1 MIPNALTRQTGLVN
15 AKLAHMTPI
24 QAQTDANIQA
34 IELHTADGVTLAAT
48 HFVADSDQFI
58 VLGSATAVPRGFYK
72 RFAQYAQSQGVNVV
86 TTDYRGIGESKRGSL
101 KGFDMDYADWSRY
114 DLAAA
119 VDYAAARGK
128 VWLVGHSLGG
138 HALGQ
143 LPNQHV
149 VQAAY
154 FCGVG
159 AGWHGWMPRPER
171 YRAWLMWNVVGPMTT
186 RLYGYHP
193 MSKFGM
199 GEDLPMAVYRDWK
212 KWCALPH
219 YFFDD
224 PNAKAITDKFADV
237 RIPIAA
243 MVSTDDLWAPPSS
256 RDAFFKGYSQAQLE
270 AIDRTPGQLGVQEV
284 GHMGYFR
291 AAVGQQLWPQM
302 LGWLEQHGLR
312 LAEKA

>member
-1 MIPNALTRQTGLVN
+1 MSATDTLQPLSTPTHAITLTTRDDV
-15 AKLAHMTPI
+15 P
-24 QAQTDANIQA
+24 
-34 IELHTADGVTLAAT
+34 LAAS
-48 HFVADSDQFI
+48 HFAAPSDQFI
-58 VLGSATAVPRGFYK
+58 VVGGATAVPRGFYR
-72 RFAQYAQSQGVNVV
+72 RFAEFAQSHGVNVI
-86 TTDYRGIGESKRGSL
+86 TTDYRGIGESRRGPL
-101 KGFDMDYADWSRY
+101 RGFEMQYADWSRY

-119 VDYAAARGK
+119 VAYAAQRGT

-143 LPNQHV
+143 LPNHKA

-154 FCGVG
+154 FCGTG

-171 YRAWLMWNVVGPMTT
+171 YRAWALWNLVGPVTT

-193 MSKFGM
+193 MSKLGM
-199 GEDLPMAVYRDWK
+199 GEDLPMGVYQDWK
-212 KWCALPH
+212 RWCALPH

-224 PNAKAITDKFADV
+224 PQARAITDAFAQV

-256 RDAFFKGYSQAQLE
+256 RDAFFKGYRNAALQ
-270 AIDRTPGQLGVQEV
+270 AIDRSPAQLGVARV

-291 AAVGQQLWPQM
+291 QQVGQQLWPQM
-302 LGWLEQHGLR
+302 LQWLAQQGLR
-312 LAEKA
+312 LA

>member
-1 MIPNALTRQTGLVN
+1 MHTVQPLTLT
-15 AKLAHMTPI
+15 
-24 QAQTDANIQA
+24 
-34 IELHTADGVTLAAT
+34 TADDVALAAT
-48 HFVADSDQFI
+48 HFTVPSDRFI
-58 VLGSATAVPRGFYK
+58 VVGGATAVPRGFYK
-72 RFAQYAQSQGVNVV
+72 RFAEYAQTQGFNVV

-119 VDYAAARGK
+119 VEYAAQRGK

-143 LPNQHV
+143 LPRPNV
-149 VQAAY
+149 LQAAF
-154 FCGVG
+154 FCGSG

-171 YRAWLMWNVVGPMTT
+171 YRAWLMWNVVGPLTT
-186 RLYGYHP
+186 RIYGYHP

-199 GEDLPMAVYRDWK
+199 GEDLPMGVYRDWK
-212 KWCALPH
+212 RWCARPH

-224 PNAKAITDKFADV
+224 PDAKTITDKFADV

-243 MVSTDDLWAPPSS
+243 AVSTDDLWAQPAS
-256 RDAFFKGYSQAQLE
+256 RDAFFKGYTGSTVERVDL
-270 AIDRTPGQLGVQEV
+270 TPRDLGVEQV

-291 AAVGQQLWPQM
+291 QQVGTKLWPQIIH
-302 LGWLEQHGLR
+302 WLQQQGLQR
-312 LAEKA
+312 DQISGVQGPATQTVQPHFPIQ